1 MQIIVNGKQET
12 IESAKTIDELLLELG
27 FERQSVAVALNGTFV
42 ARREYATTKLEDEMD
57 IEVLVPM
64 QGG

>member
-1 MQIIVNGKQET
+1 MQIIVNGTEQNIEGFET
-12 IESAKTIDELLLELG
+12 IDDLLLALG

-42 ARREYATTKLEDEMD
+42 ARGEYSSTKLEDNMD
-57 IEVLVPM
+57 LEVLVPM

>member
-1 MQIIVNGKQET
+1 MQIIVNGKEQT
-12 IESAKTIDELLLELG
+12 IERANTIDELLLELG
-27 FERQSVAVALNGTFV
+27 FERLSVAVALDGTFV
-42 ARREYATTKLEDEMD
+42 ARGEYATTKLKEKMD

>member
-1 MQIIVNGKQET
+1 LQIIVNGKEQ
-12 IESAKTIDELLLELG
+12 IIQSAQTIDELLLELG
-27 FERQSVAVALNGTFV
+27 FERLSVAVALDGTFV
-42 ARREYATTKLEDEMD
+42 ARGEYSTTKLKENMD

>member
-1 MQIIVNGKQET
+1 LQIIVNGKEQI
-12 IESAKTIDELLLELG
+12 IEGAKTIDELLLALG

-42 ARREYATTKLEDEMD
+42 ARGEYPTTKFEEKMD